1 MPDPEVDLP
10 ACSNCWRPLPLPA
23 FPLGAFAP
31 CPSCGA
37 QVQVEIFPAFARP
50 VAQGRAG
57 EALVATGESPC
68 FYHEDKKAASVCD
81 ACGRF
86 LCGLCDCEMAG
97 RHYCPGC
104 LDTGRQK
111 GSIEQLQS
119 SRPLYAR
126 QALVLAIL
134 PLFITGLAALY
145 LALRHWKTPGSLV
158 SPQPWAMP
166 TALVLSIIQ
175 TIGFTVLIMA
185 AILS

>member
-1 MPDPEVDLP
+1 MQ
-10 ACSNCWRPLPLPA
+10 A

-37 QVQVEIFPAFARP
+37 ELQVEVFPALTRP
-50 VAQGRAG
+50 LAQGHAG
-57 EALVATGESPC
+57 EALIVTGESPC
-68 FYHEDKKAASVCD
+68 FYHEHKKAAAVCD

-86 LCGLCDCEMAG
+86 LCGLCDCELAG

-104 LDTGRQK
+104 LESGRKQ
-111 GSIEQLQS
+111 GNIEQLET
-119 SRPLYAR
+119 SRPLHAR

-145 LALRHWKTPGSLV
+145 LAVRHWKTPGSLV
-158 SPQPWAMP
+158 SPQPWVMP
-166 TALVLSIIQ
+166 TALVLSLVQ
-175 TIGFTVLIMA
+175 TIAFSVLILA